1 MEREI
6 IEKYS
11 DKIYN
16 IVKRMSYYDRDDLF
30 QAGCMG
36 LIKAYRTYDPSKGA
50 ELFSYAYKS
59 ILGEIRAYIRENRNI
74 KVSRDLY
81 YLKGKIEE
89 ARSIVSQK
97 LMRNPTIQEIASFLE
112 VSVDEI
118 TFALSTNY
126 STTSLDKTVDDED
139 KDMCFYD
146 VIPNVEVL
154 EKEDLLTLKTSL
166 EKLDEKD
173 RKIINLRYMS
183 DYTQQETANIMGMSQ
198 VQVSRKESKV
208 LQKLNKE
215 MAA

>member
-16 IVKRMSYYDRDDLF
+16 IVKRMSYCDRDDLF

-36 LIKAYRTYDPSKGA
+36 LIKAYRNYNSDKG
-50 ELFSYAYKS
+50 EFFSYAYKY
-59 ILGEIRAYIRENRNI
+59 ILGEIKANIRENRNI
-74 KVSRDLY
+74 KVSRELY
-81 YLKGKIEE
+81 SLKGKIEE
-89 ARSIVSQK
+89 ARNIVSQK
-97 LMRNPTIQEIASFLE
+97 LMRNPTIQELASFLE
-112 VSVDEI
+112 ISVDEI

-126 STTSLDKTVDDED
+126 STTSLDRKTNDDD

-146 VIPNVEVL
+146 VIPNVEIL

-166 EKLDEKD
+166 EKLDEND

>member
-16 IVKRMSYYDRDDLF
+16 IVKRISYYDRDDLF

-36 LIKAYRTYDPSKGA
+36 LIKAYRNYNSDKGA
-50 ELFSYAYKS
+50 FFSYAYKY
-59 ILGEIRAYIRENRNI
+59 ILGEIKAYIRENKNI
-74 KVSRDLY
+74 KVSRELY
-81 YLKGKIEE
+81 SLKGKIEE

-97 LMRNPTIQEIASFLE
+97 LMRNPTIQELASFLE
-112 VSVDEI
+112 ISVDEI
-118 TFALSTNY
+118 VFALSTNY
-126 STTSLDKTVDDED
+126 STTSLDKQINDDD

-146 VIPNVEVL
+146 VIPDIERL

-166 EKLDEKD
+166 EKLDESD
-173 RKIINLRYMS
+173 RKIINLRYIS
-183 DYTQQETANIMGMSQ
+183 DYTQQETARIMGMSQ

>member
-11 DKIYN
+11 DRIYN
-16 IVKRMSYYDRDDLF
+16 IVKKMSYYDRDDLF
-30 QAGCMG
+30 QVGCIG
-36 LIKAYRTYDPSKGA
+36 LIKAYRAYDPSKGA

-59 ILGEIRAYIRENRNI
+59 ILGEIRTYIRENRNI
-74 KVSRDLY
+74 KISRDLY
-81 YLKGKIEE
+81 SLKGKIEE
-89 ARSIVSQK
+89 ARNIVSQK
-97 LMRNPTIQEIASFLE
+97 LMRNATIEEVANFLGI
-112 VSVDEI
+112 SVDEI
-118 TFALSTNY
+118 VFALSTNY
-126 STTSLDKTVDDED
+126 STTSLDKTINDND

-146 VIPNVEVL
+146 VIPDVENL
-154 EKEDLLTLKTSL
+154 EKEDLLTLRESL
-166 EKLDEKD
+166 NKLDEND

-183 DYTQQETANIMGMSQ
+183 DYTQQETARIMGTSQ